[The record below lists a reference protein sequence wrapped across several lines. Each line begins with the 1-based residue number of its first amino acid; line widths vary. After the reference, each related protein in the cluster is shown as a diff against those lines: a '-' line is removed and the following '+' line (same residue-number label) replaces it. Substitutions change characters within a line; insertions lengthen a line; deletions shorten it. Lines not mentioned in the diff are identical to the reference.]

1 MFKLVFGRLTLGLLL
16 CATGALAFTASTS
29 TPTVK
34 VKENEGA
41 DLKCSHSADFGA
53 DARVEWKF
61 QDAKATQTSL
71 VIYDGQATA
80 NFAGRVTQ
88 YSGGLRFNKVTR
100 KDTGLYICSVAGN
113 GYSADAKIT
122 LTVLVAPSKP
132 MCRIPASVKMGTNVK
147 LTCSDSQ
154 ASPPP
159 TYSWYKNN
167 APLPQDPSKFPD
179 YRNMTYKL
187 NPATGTLVFPRVS
200 QIDQGE
206 YFCESTN
213 TAGPPQRSVATKMAV
228 YGVNTG
234 GIVAGVI
241 ILLILIVLLIVGLW
255 FAHRKGYLTSEFCVC
270 VCVCFSVVRPSQRL
284 PHKGEGES
292 VWKQQQQTA
301 ELCSVPAHV
310 RLRGRRRGG
319 V

>member
-1 MFKLVFGRLTLGLLL
+1 MFRLLFGWLTLLPQVLLLLVLL
-16 CATGALAFTASTS
+16 CATGAQAFTASTS

-41 DLKCSHSADFGA
+41 DLKCTHSGDFGA

-61 QDAKATQTSL
+61 QDVKATHTSL

-80 NFAGRVTQ
+80 SYVGRVVQ
-88 YSGGLRFNKVTR
+88 YAGGLRFNKVTR

-113 GYSADAKIT
+113 GFSADAKVA
-122 LTVLVAPSKP
+122 LTVLVAPSVP
-132 MCRIPASVKMGTNVK
+132 VSRIPESVKLGTNVK

-159 TYSWYKNN
+159 TYNWYKNN
-167 APLPQDPSKFPD
+167 APLPVDPSNFPN
-179 YRNMTYKL
+179 YRNMSYKL
-187 NPATGTLVFPRVS
+187 NPATGTLVFPVVS
-200 QIDQGE
+200 QIDEGQ

-234 GIVAGVI
+234 GVVAGVI
-241 ILLILIVLLIVGLW
+241 ILLILLVLLIVGLW
-255 FAHRKGYLTSEFCVC
+255 FAHRKGYLAKVKERVSGSRRQQNSAVYRPTSDYGDDE
-270 VCVCFSVVRPSQRL
+270 
-284 PHKGEGES
+284 EGEFKPKS
-292 VWKQQQQTA
+292 SFV
-301 ELCSVPAHV
+301 V
-310 RLRGRRRGG
+310 
-319 V
+319 